1 MMARRS
7 STGGKTRKV
16 SGRSMSAA
24 VTALG
29 ILCMSGNGQSDS
41 EERDCGEAEISIC
54 GFHIFG
60 FVGNLNI

>member
-1 MMARRS
+1 
-7 STGGKTRKV
+7 
-16 SGRSMSAA
+16 MSAA

-60 FVGNLNI
+60 FVGNLNT